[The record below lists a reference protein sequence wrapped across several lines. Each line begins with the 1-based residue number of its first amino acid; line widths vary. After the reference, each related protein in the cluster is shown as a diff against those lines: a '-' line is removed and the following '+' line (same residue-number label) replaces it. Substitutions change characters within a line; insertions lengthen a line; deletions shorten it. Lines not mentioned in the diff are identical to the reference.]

1 MPLINLL
8 PKNFRFEED
17 QKKQKKVIIIC
28 SAFLALIS
36 VVSFVI
42 IYADKAIALRESDS
56 LDFRTE
62 ELSGK
67 IKEEIGNNEV
77 FLTTDKVTSIRELL
91 DDHNYFSNAFN
102 VMQNIISED
111 IYLTESGLSF
121 NEDGNLLLEI
131 NGVANNYLAAVNQ
144 IAIFKNSYWI
154 DDAEID
160 SIISSDGETG
170 DSSEINFSGNLK
182 FKKGVTLFREY
193 YWDFGLALISS
204 KVDRYIEINEY
215 TSFLTDEE
223 SKGKNFIKVK
233 FSGIAYDEER
243 LISFKDNLETE
254 KNFVKSISI
263 SYDLNE
269 KDSNKIIEFKG
280 EMEFYYV

>member
-233 FSGIAYDEER
+233 FSGIAYDKER

-280 EMEFYYV
+280 EMELKLF